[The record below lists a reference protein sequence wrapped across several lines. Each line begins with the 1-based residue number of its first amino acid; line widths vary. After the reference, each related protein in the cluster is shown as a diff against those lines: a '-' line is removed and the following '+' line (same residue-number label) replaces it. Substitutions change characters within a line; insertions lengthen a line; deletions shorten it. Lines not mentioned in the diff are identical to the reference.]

1 MQELLGGYRI
11 LETRAAATGSNTPF
25 YLAERDELA
34 PGMPAGMR
42 FLLKVLPREVF
53 LEIPPA
59 AVARESHAGMSIE
72 SSIAEF
78 VRWARCYATLSHAA
92 LVRLF
97 EVFEYEERI
106 VLVLDPLETPPL
118 ATWLQRLSGRS
129 QVLDDA
135 SIAWIGTRLFGALS
149 AAHAVRD
156 PVTGQSTPIAHGAI
170 SPQCV
175 LVSPK
180 GDVRLSGYPWVGT
193 PTVLP
198 ASRFHR
204 APEQARSGVTTARSD
219 IYSACLLLWELYARK
234 GAVPRTLAP
243 AEIDARLAEPNL
255 PPLEVVRPDL
265 PPRLI
270 DGLRRGLV
278 PDERLRGATAGEL
291 LGLFQEMARGGEARL
306 SAALQALDE
315 APPSR
320 VPSSRYPGA
329 RVTDEL
335 VSDAATVIG
344 SHDAKTVVGESAA
357 YRPGGALPAAA
368 PPLQAAPAPPA
379 APRPAPRPSEPGMK
393 AASPAP
399 PRAAPSAP
407 KAAAATGAAA
417 PARGNLG
424 KATLLGI
431 AAGGS
436 EPPARLPPPATPPA
450 PAVTPAKTAE
460 SAVSAAPAGGFERLS
475 ASDLL
480 AEAGMPVGDSEP
492 PGKIPFGL
500 KAPEGRTQRMAP
512 QRPQPPAGRASP
524 SEAAAGFQSSVKK
537 AEEELAALGASKPLF
552 VDDPSET
559 EATTQL
565 PALDENGA
573 PSQKGAD
580 FLPGSSRDVSLPVAP
595 REPSA
600 PWAVE
605 PPRPP
610 TPSADI
616 WAPAPSIPPE
626 APQPLAGVA
635 ADPFAAPP
643 PPFTPFSPA
652 EIPAAPE
659 MLAPMPPPLQ
669 PAPAT
674 TSKGPLVFGL
684 VAAVLLI
691 GGAGAAGL
699 ALRHRPPT
707 APPVAATT
715 AKPAATTPTRTAEPT
730 RAPTATATAT
740 ATAPAV
746 ASGTAATATT
756 ASATAS
762 APTTAEKLPD
772 PPKTAATVAD
782 PPAGAKEGILDTGTA
797 ASGRRVFVDG
807 KVVGQTPLKQAIRCG
822 LHQVKVGSSGTEKA
836 VQIPCGGSV
845 TVN

>member
-11 LETRAAATGSNTPF
+11 LETRAAAATGSKTPF

-118 ATWLQRLSGRS
+118 ATWLQRLSART
-129 QVLDDA
+129 QVLDDG

-156 PVTGQSTPIAHGAI
+156 PVTGQPTPIAHGAI

-175 LVSPK
+175 LVSTR
-180 GDVRLSGYPWVGT
+180 GDVRLSGYPWVAT

-198 ASRFHR
+198 PSRFHR

-255 PPLEVVRPDL
+255 PPLEVLRPDL

-291 LGLFQEMARGGEARL
+291 LGLFQELSRGGEARL
-306 SAALQALDE
+306 ATTLRTLDD

-320 VPSSRYPGA
+320 APSSRYPGA

-335 VSDAATVIG
+335 VSDAATVVG
-344 SHDAKTVVGESAA
+344 SHDAKTVAGDAAA
-357 YRPGGALPAAA
+357 YGAIPSPAA
-368 PPLQAAPAPPA
+368 PLQATASA
-379 APRPAPRPSEPGMK
+379 APRPAPRPSETGMK
-393 AASPAP
+393 AASPTP
-399 PRAAPSAP
+399 PRATPAVPRARPSQPGMQAQARDELAP
-407 KAAAATGAAA
+407 KAAV
-417 PARGNLG
+417 PARTNLG

-431 AAGGS
+431 SAAGS
-436 EPPARLPPPATPPA
+436 EPPAALPPPTPPPVR
-450 PAVTPAKTAE
+450 PA
-460 SAVSAAPAGGFERLS
+460 AAPAGGFERLS
-475 ASDLL
+475 AADLL

-492 PGKIPFGL
+492 PGKLPFGT
-500 KAPEGRTQRMAP
+500 KGPEPRTQRMPP

-580 FLPGSSRDVSLPVAP
+580 FLPGSSRDVALPVAP

-605 PPRPP
+605 PPARPQA
-610 TPSADI
+610 PSAEI
-616 WAPAPSIPPE
+616 WSPAPSLPP
-626 APQPLAGVA
+626 PGPVA
-635 ADPFAAPP
+635 VGDPFAAPLP
-643 PPFTPFSPA
+643 PPGQAPPLAQPFAPFAPS
-652 EIPAAPE
+652 EVAAPNADDVS
-659 MLAPMPPPLQ
+659 APMPPPVL
-669 PAPAT
+669 PAPPAA
-674 TSKGPLVFGL
+674 SKAPLFMGL
-684 VAAVLLI
+684 FAAVLLI

-699 ALRHRPPT
+699 ALRTRPATGPK
-707 APPVAATT
+707 APPSAATAT
-715 AKPAATTPTRTAEPT
+715 ASARVTATESPKPSAPVVTATPTPSATVTATPTPSATATAEPT
-730 RAPTATATAT
+730 
-740 ATAPAV
+740 TAP
-746 ASGTAATATT
+746 
-756 ASATAS
+756 
-762 APTTAEKLPD
+762 L
-772 PPKTAATVAD
+772 
-782 PPAGAKEGILDTGTA
+782 AGAKEGILDTGTA

>member
-11 LETRAAATGSNTPF
+11 LETRAAAATGSKTPF

-118 ATWLQRLSGRS
+118 ATWLQRLSART
-129 QVLDDA
+129 QVLDDG

-149 AAHAVRD
+149 AAHVVRD
-156 PVTGQSTPIAHGAI
+156 PVTGQPTPIAHGSI

-175 LVSPK
+175 LVSTK
-180 GDVRLSGYPWVGT
+180 GDVRLSGYPWVAT

-198 ASRFHR
+198 PSRFHR
-204 APEQARSGVTTARSD
+204 SPEQARSGVTTARSD

-243 AEIDARLAEPNL
+243 AEIDARLSEPNL
-255 PPLEVVRPDL
+255 PPLEVLRPDL

-291 LGLFQEMARGGEARL
+291 LGLFQELSRGGEARL
-306 SAALQALDE
+306 ATTLRALDDV
-315 APPSR
+315 PPSR
-320 VPSSRYPGA
+320 APSSRYPGA

-335 VSDAATVIG
+335 VSDAATVVG
-344 SHDAKTVVGESAA
+344 SHDAKTVAGDAAA
-357 YRPGGALPAAA
+357 YGAIPSPAA
-368 PPLQAAPAPPA
+368 PLQAATA
-379 APRPAPRPSEPGMK
+379 APRPAPRPSETGMK
-393 AASPAP
+393 AASPTP
-399 PRAAPSAP
+399 PRATPGVPRVRPSQPGMQAQPRAELAP
-407 KAAAATGAAA
+407 KAAV
-417 PARGNLG
+417 PARTNLG

-431 AAGGS
+431 SAAGS
-436 EPPARLPPPATPPA
+436 EPPAPLPPPATPPA
-450 PAVTPAKTAE
+450 RPMAAV
-460 SAVSAAPAGGFERLS
+460 APAGAFERLS
-475 ASDLL
+475 AADLL

-492 PGKIPFGL
+492 PGKLPFGT
-500 KAPEGRTQRMAP
+500 KGPEPRTQRMAP

-552 VDDPSET
+552 VEDPSET

-573 PSQKGAD
+573 PSRKGAD
-580 FLPGSSRDVSLPVAP
+580 FLPGSSRDVALPVAP

-605 PPRPP
+605 PPVRPQA
-610 TPSADI
+610 PSAEI
-616 WAPAPSIPPE
+616 WAPAPSDPPE
-626 APQPLAGVA
+626 GPLAAG
-635 ADPFAAPP
+635 DPFAAPLP
-643 PPFTPFSPA
+643 PPGQPPVAQPF
-652 EIPAAPE
+652 APFAPSDVAPPKADDIS
-659 MLAPMPPPLQ
+659 APMPPPVLA
-669 PAPAT
+669 APPSA
-674 TSKGPLVFGL
+674 SKAPLFMGL
-684 VAAVLLI
+684 FAAVLLI

-699 ALRHRPPT
+699 VLRARPATGPK
-707 APPVAATT
+707 APSTT
-715 AKPAATTPTRTAEPT
+715 ATASAQVTATEAPNLSATATATPTPSATASATP
-730 RAPTATATAT
+730 APSTTASATPAPSATATAT
-740 ATAPAV
+740 AE
-746 ASGTAATATT
+746 
-756 ASATAS
+756 
-762 APTTAEKLPD
+762 PTTAPQ
-772 PPKTAATVAD
+772 
-782 PPAGAKEGILDTGTA
+782 AGAQEGILDTGTA

-822 LHQVKVGSSGTEKA
+822 PHRVKVGSSGTEKP